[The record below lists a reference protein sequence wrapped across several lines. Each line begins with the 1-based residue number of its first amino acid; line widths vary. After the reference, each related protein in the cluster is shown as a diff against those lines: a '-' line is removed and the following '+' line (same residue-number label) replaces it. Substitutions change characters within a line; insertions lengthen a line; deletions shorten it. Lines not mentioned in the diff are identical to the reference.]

1 MFDKYFY
8 LTEDN
13 MQELFN
19 LCSDNDDNISRA
31 LALAKL
37 LQAASKDL
45 ESLDE
50 TDLAYVADMMIGFL
64 EDAVSINDKVM
75 HGVANIQE
83 GKTA

>member
-1 MFDKYFY
+1 
-8 LTEDN
+8 

-37 LQAASKDL
+37 LQAASSDIDIL
-45 ESLDE
+45 EQN
-50 TDLAYVADMMIGFL
+50 DLAYIADMMTGFL
-64 EDAVSINDKVM
+64 ENAVSINEKLM

-83 GKTA
+83 EKTA